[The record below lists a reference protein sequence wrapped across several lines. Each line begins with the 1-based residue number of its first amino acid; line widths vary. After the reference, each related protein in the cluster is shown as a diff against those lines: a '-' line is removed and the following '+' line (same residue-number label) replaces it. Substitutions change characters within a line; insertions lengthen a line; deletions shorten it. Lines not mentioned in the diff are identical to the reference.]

1 MKLLPD
7 RKPGKANFIFITLL
21 VMYLLYRTLAYD
33 NQLNDSLYASH
44 TKLLYA
50 NIYQLNGFLY
60 HNPND
65 TKTNWKNKIDRLIS
79 TDLEVLCKTS
89 KPVIR
94 HSIYSNYKLVG
105 DKVPVGINAKTITV
119 ISSNT
124 EYYCD
129 YP

>member
-7 RKPGKANFIFITLL
+7 RKPGKGNFIFITLL
-21 VMYLLYRTLAYD
+21 VVYFLYKTLAYD
-33 NQLNDSLYASH
+33 DQLKNSLYTSH

-65 TKTNWKNKIDRLIS
+65 TKTNWKNKINHHIN
-79 TDLEVLCKTS
+79 TDLEVLCKVS

-94 HSIYSNYKLVG
+94 HSIYSTYELEG
-105 DKVPVGINAKTITV
+105 DKVPVGINAKTIAV